1 MQSTK
6 AKALIRDVELS
17 EQLRDVIKELA
28 PLRRR
33 LMSHP
38 IYKSLHSVDDLRIF
52 MSHHVFAVW
61 DFMSLL
67 KFLQV
72 ELTCVRTPW
81 LPPKHAVASRLI
93 NEIVLA
99 EESDSLGDG
108 RYISHFALYLDAMKE
123 CGANTRAVDDFI
135 TSLQNGHSVEDAL
148 ACPEIPESVQTFV
161 AGTFAVIATGK
172 TWEVASAFTFG
183 REEIIPDMFRNF
195 ELGQSS
201 LAVSRNSSY
210 SADSITQTG
219 MSASDTTILRQYL
232 DLHIITDEHEHVPLA
247 FRLLQFLCQE
257 DERKWH
263 EVLVSGSAAIERRIA
278 LWDGVCSAIGEKP
291 R

>member
-1 MQSTK
+1 MHLTQTPIKDVDVST
-6 AKALIRDVELS
+6 ELAN
-17 EQLRDVIKELA
+17 VINELA

-38 IYKSLHSVDDLRIF
+38 IYKSLHSIDDLRTF
-52 MSHHVFAVW
+52 MTHHVFAVW

-72 ELTCVRTPW
+72 ELTCVKLPW
-81 LPPKHAVASRLI
+81 LPPAHAIASRLI

-108 RYISHFALYLDAMKE
+108 RYISHFSLYLNAMQE
-123 CGANTRAVDDFI
+123 CGANTRPISNFI
-135 TSLQNGHSVEDAL
+135 TSLEKGISVEEAL
-148 ACPEIPESVQTFV
+148 ADSQIPESVQSFV
-161 AGTFAVIATGK
+161 DGTFAVIGNKK
-172 TWEVASAFTFG
+172 TWEVASSFTFG

-195 ELGQSS
+195 D
-201 LAVSRNSSY
+201 LAHGSTG
-210 SADSITQTG
+210 ADSNT
-219 MSASDTTILRQYL
+219 SILRQYL

-247 FRLLQFLCQE
+247 FRLIQFLCQD

-263 EVLVSGSAAIERRIA
+263 EVVVSGKSAIERRIL
-278 LWDGVCSAIGEKP
+278 LWDGVYAALGS
-291 R
+291 RNSR

>member
-1 MQSTK
+1 MHSTRTP
-6 AKALIRDVELS
+6 IRDVDLS
-17 EQLRDVIKELA
+17 EQLSNVINNLA

-38 IYKSLHSVDDLRIF
+38 IYRSLNSIDDLRIF

-67 KFLQV
+67 KSLQV
-72 ELTCVRTPW
+72 ELTCVKSPW
-81 LPPKHAVASRLI
+81 LPPKHAIASRLI

-108 RYISHFALYLDAMKE
+108 RYISHFSLYLNAMNE
-123 CGANTRAVDDFI
+123 CGANASPINNFI
-135 TSLQNGHSVEDAL
+135 ASLQRGISLEEAL
-148 ACPEIPESVQTFV
+148 ANPEIPESVQKFV
-161 AGTFAVIATGK
+161 AGTFAVIANEK

-195 ELGQSS
+195 DLGHGS
-201 LAVSRNSSY
+201 
-210 SADSITQTG
+210 TG
-219 MSASDTTILRQYL
+219 STSILRQYL

-247 FRLLQFLCQE
+247 FRLLQFLCQD

-263 EVLVSGSAAIERRIA
+263 EVVVSAMAAIERRIA
-278 LWDGVCSAIGEKP
+278 LWDGVYAAIGSGNS

>member
-1 MQSTK
+1 MHSTQ
-6 AKALIRDVELS
+6 APTRDVEIS
-17 EQLRDVIKELA
+17 KQLADVIKELA

-38 IYKSLHSVDDLRIF
+38 IYKSLHSIDDLRIF

-67 KFLQV
+67 KCLQV

-123 CGANTRAVDDFI
+123 FGANTGPIDDFI
-135 TSLQNGHSVEDAL
+135 DSLQKGSIIEDAL
-148 ACPEIPESVQTFV
+148 ACQEIPESVQLFV
-161 AGTFAVIATGK
+161 AGTFAVIANEK

-195 ELGQSS
+195 DLGQSS
-201 LAVSRNSSY
+201 TNV
-210 SADSITQTG
+210 G
-219 MSASDTTILRQYL
+219 GTTSILRQYL

-247 FRLLQFLCQE
+247 FRLLQFLCQD

-263 EVLVSGSAAIERRIA
+263 DVVVSASAAIERRIA
-278 LWDGVCSAIGEKP
+278 LWDGVYSAIGEKT